1 MVKLKRIISWV
12 GCFVI
17 TIQLISAPLVAY
29 ADLIDG
35 TIYGFQTMWDW
46 ILGNSDEPYGGWTP
60 AGWADAVFSANKEQ
74 KYYTTP
80 TESVEDRYGNV
91 TNYYRGG
98 DTTTTK
104 IIDSYNKTFNTIHNT
119 TNTTNNYEANV
130 KLSDFLNTYATYN
143 NSYTYQN
150 DFKSWYYD
158 YDTNNFNYNDF
169 SSVSTTNNNL
179 YYNEDN
185 RQYYISID
193 NSTDEYYLIDVQ
205 YSPTFVTVN
214 YNYYNTTNNYGD
226 VGDVTNIYYF
236 ELTDGRNSSTLS
248 ASEVA
253 GLDLGYDVANYVL
266 VPDDP
271 NTLSLQHFDGNYT
284 DSSSYG
290 RSFYSENRSTNYVDS
305 GAFGQAVKLPSGSA
319 AGVTIPGLS
328 DYDSL
333 SFDFRIY
340 YADIADLG
348 IYIGDTNIF
357 QEVPTLRKWV
367 GKDVYS
373 DDGEYL
379 TQRLEEFDGSASN
392 NATIWL
398 TSRLT
403 KGEYYTWSE
412 IKSLHNSQHLS
423 TMYASI
429 TLNPLSTEL
438 SSSMEVPT
446 SFSSPDYVE
455 DSDSPKRYGW
465 MLTSGV
471 PVLSSSTEYEDMRC
485 VYSGSTQTWVGEFLI
500 RHYTEKEY
508 RWSPSQYV
516 IADFNYDT
524 YKAQWVPMRIVVS
537 GGQLYYFV
545 NGDLV
550 GSGSFTMPDADEFYI
565 KSSGTLYLDELR
577 VTTGDMV
584 STGSYNPSSEPYDTN
599 MVLALPDD
607 LTANT
612 IYVKHSTPVTSYRIG
627 GVRPSNPTTGFFY
640 IPLHDDYTGGQP
652 QLYDGSNWVDVE
664 AMVYDGSKTSS
675 ALGYVF
681 NPVGASP
688 DVDEDLEPGRP
699 TQPGEDVDPETCTH
713 DWVEDEDT
721 PSVDPTCVM
730 AGSVTMI
737 CTKCGSTKTET
748 IPKLSHAWEVKTT
761 VQTSYDE
768 EGNIVTEGYTIYKC
782 TLCGEEYKDTE
793 GTGPPSSGSPDD
805 GEDGEGDNWFT
816 SLMKKLGEF
825 LGTTIG
831 GLLELVGTVI
841 EKVLDSLI
849 TLVTNTIAKLTE
861 VVNLF
866 GSFGDA
872 VSVLWTW
879 LPPEIVTVLVAGVTV
894 VIFAAIIRLFL
905 R

>member
-248 ASEVA
+248 SSEVA

-305 GAFGQAVKLPSGSA
+305 GAFGQAVKLPNGSA
-319 AGVTIPGLS
+319 AGITIPGLS

-340 YADIADLG
+340 YADIADLE
-348 IYIGDTNIF
+348 IYLGDTNLF
-357 QEVPTLRKWV
+357 QEVPALRKWIGADSLSADGQKRTDYLV
-367 GKDVYS
+367 SGTSVVAGQYYS
-373 DDGEYL
+373 AEYL
-379 TQRLEEFDGSASN
+379 N
-392 NATIWL
+392 NNRANADKYVIPIGTDVV
-398 TSRLT
+398 
-403 KGEYYTWSE
+403 
-412 IKSLHNSQHLS
+412 
-423 TMYASI
+423 
-429 TLNPLSTEL
+429 
-438 SSSMEVPT
+438 SSFNKPT
-446 SFSSPDYVE
+446 AFSSPGYE
-455 DSDSPKRYGW
+455 EETIKYGW
-465 MLTSGV
+465 MTYSNSA
-471 PVLSSSTEYEDMRC
+471 PVLYSSDSYFGAVIDTVDPDYFGKVKITFTVKKRTEY
-485 VYSGSTQTWVGEFLI
+485 
-500 RHYTEKEY
+500 EY

-516 IADFNYDT
+516 TADFNYDT

-640 IPLHDDYTGGQP
+640 IPLHEDYTGGQP

-713 DWVEDEDT
+713 DWVEDEDI
-721 PSVDPTCVM
+721 PSVDPTCIM

-805 GEDGEGDNWFT
+805 GEDGEGGNWFT

-894 VIFAAIIRLFL
+894 VIFAAVIKLFL

>member
-236 ELTDGRNSSTLS
+236 ELTDGRNSADLT

-319 AGVTIPGLS
+319 AGITIPGLS

-340 YADIADLG
+340 YADIADLE
-348 IYIGDTNIF
+348 IYLGDTNLF
-357 QEVPTLRKWV
+357 QEVPALRKWIGADSLSADGQKRTDYLV
-367 GKDVYS
+367 SGTSVVAGQYYS
-373 DDGEYL
+373 AEYL
-379 TQRLEEFDGSASN
+379 N
-392 NATIWL
+392 NNRANADKYVIPIGTDVV
-398 TSRLT
+398 
-403 KGEYYTWSE
+403 
-412 IKSLHNSQHLS
+412 
-423 TMYASI
+423 
-429 TLNPLSTEL
+429 
-438 SSSMEVPT
+438 SSFNKPT
-446 SFSSPDYVE
+446 AFSSPGYE
-455 DSDSPKRYGW
+455 EETIKYGW
-465 MLTSGV
+465 MTYSNSA
-471 PVLSSSTEYEDMRC
+471 PVLYSSDSYFGAVIDTVDPDYFGKVKITFTVKKRTEY
-485 VYSGSTQTWVGEFLI
+485 
-500 RHYTEKEY
+500 EY

-516 IADFNYDT
+516 TADFNYDT

-550 GSGSFTMPDADEFYI
+550 GSGNFTMPDADEFYI

-793 GTGPPSSGSPDD
+793 GTGPPSSGSSDD
-805 GEDGEGDNWFT
+805 DEDDEGGNLFT

-894 VIFAAIIRLFL
+894 VIFAAVIKLFL

>member
-248 ASEVA
+248 SSEVA

-305 GAFGQAVKLPSGSA
+305 GAFGQAVKLPNGSA
-319 AGVTIPGLS
+319 AGITIPGLS

-340 YADIADLG
+340 YADIADLE
-348 IYIGDTNIF
+348 IYLGDTNLF
-357 QEVPTLRKWV
+357 QEVPALRKWIGADSLSADGQKRTDYLV
-367 GKDVYS
+367 SGTSVVAGQYYS
-373 DDGEYL
+373 AEYL
-379 TQRLEEFDGSASN
+379 N
-392 NATIWL
+392 NNRANADKYVIPIGTDVV
-398 TSRLT
+398 
-403 KGEYYTWSE
+403 
-412 IKSLHNSQHLS
+412 
-423 TMYASI
+423 
-429 TLNPLSTEL
+429 
-438 SSSMEVPT
+438 SSFNKPT
-446 SFSSPDYVE
+446 AFSSPGYE
-455 DSDSPKRYGW
+455 EETIKYGW
-465 MLTSGV
+465 MTYSNSA
-471 PVLSSSTEYEDMRC
+471 PVLYSSDSYFGAVIDTVDPDYFGKVKITFTIKKRTEY
-485 VYSGSTQTWVGEFLI
+485 
-500 RHYTEKEY
+500 EY

-675 ALGYVF
+675 ALGYMF

-894 VIFAAIIRLFL
+894 VIFAAVIKLFL

>member
-1 MVKLKRIISWV
+1 MKKFCIQTISLSIV
-12 GCFVI
+12 FVI
-17 TIQLISAPLVAY
+17 ILSAFSPIALA
-29 ADLIDG
+29 ATTHSLIDMQ
-35 TIYGFQTMWDW
+35 IIEEWLSLSREDKYGEFGST
-46 ILGNSDEPYGGWTP
+46 GKVGSFGGGRGGGFSSNTP
-60 AGWADAVFSANKEQ
+60 QS
-74 KYYTTP
+74 YYTTP
-80 TESVEDRYGNV
+80 TESVEDKYGNV

-104 IIDSYNKTFNTIHNT
+104 IIDSYNHTFNTIHNT
-119 TNTTNNYEANV
+119 TNTTNNYQANV

-143 NSYTYQN
+143 NDYTYNTTYQ
-150 DFKSWYYD
+150 SWYYD
-158 YDTNNFNYNDF
+158 NTSNTLNYTDNDT
-169 SSVSTTNNNL
+169 
-179 YYNEDN
+179 YYAFDN
-185 RQYYISID
+185 RQYFVSID

-319 AGVTIPGLS
+319 AGITIPGLS
-328 DYDSL
+328 DYGSL

-471 PVLSSSTEYEDMRC
+471 PVLSSSTKYEDMLC
-485 VYSGSTQTWVGEFLI
+485 VRSDSTQTWIGQFLI

-516 IADFNYDT
+516 TADFNYDT

-612 IYVKHSTPVTSYRIG
+612 IYVKHSTPITSYRIG

-793 GTGPPSSGSPDD
+793 GTGPPSSGSSDN
-805 GEDGEGDNWFT
+805 GEDEEEQGFLGWLGSKLGQLFGSLGEGIINLLQAT
-816 SLMKKLGEF
+816 LG
-825 LGTTIG
+825 
-831 GLLELVGTVI
+831 
-841 EKVLDSLI
+841 KVLDGLI
-849 TLVTNTIAKLTE
+849 NLVNMVFEKLAQI
-861 VVNLF
+861 VDLF
-866 GSFGDA
+866 GGFGDA
-872 VSVLWTW
+872 LSVLWTW
-879 LPPEIVTVLVAGVTV
+879 LPPEILTVLVAGVTV
-894 VIFAAIIRLFL
+894 FVFVALLKLFMK
-905 R
+905 